1 MENLTTDIHNHA
13 DISVNLN
20 TTDNKNFS
28 LNFSETE
35 KFIDYLLTNKSLLP
49 PSLQQSLLGLIA
61 QLQKLLV
68 NKDSDKDNT
77 FSLKR
82 LCLTLIERD
91 PNLQDRVAQDLSS
104 SKKLICTKDAKEELL
119 KRLQNLS
126 PSFSEN
132 TKSLAS
138 LLRFLCE
145 ILLNL
150 TNKKLLGA
158 GLEHDLI
165 SANIAIP
172 RYNLGIKHQIC
183 AERILQASL
192 AYICLNQQDYLLDLA
207 KKTKEINKV
216 PKKRIDSQR
225 TTAQIMTHYLRRAL
239 EEFPEGTNYLD
250 TLKYNKKDE
259 EVKRYQDDLSE
270 QTAKRIHDIIAKAA
284 NIAKAGNLI
293 ENKDPTIASSFEA
306 RATERHHLAKTLNDK
321 KDDLKSD
328 ASQLSLKELA
338 ARASR
343 LQEQFRKER
352 QRLASEGKLP
362 DPAKMPQPPKA
373 PVKSIAKNQ
382 EEREILPREIEST
395 GDPKQDQILRSLSSL
410 ASRSQVVAASIKAQQ
425 NPHNSDLKEKD

>member
-1 MENLTTDIHNHA
+1 M
-13 DISVNLN
+13 
-20 TTDNKNFS
+20 
-28 LNFSETE
+28 
-35 KFIDYLLTNKSLLP
+35 
-49 PSLQQSLLGLIA
+49 
-61 QLQKLLV
+61 
-68 NKDSDKDNT
+68 
-77 FSLKR
+77 
-82 LCLTLIERD
+82 TLIERD

-207 KKTKEINKV
+207 KNTKEIDKV
-216 PKKRIDSQR
+216 PKKRLDSQR

-306 RATERHHLAKTLNDK
+306 RATKRHHLAKTLNDK

-343 LQEQFRKER
+343 LQDQFRKER